1 MTTRD
6 DSAEMA
12 SEIGRGIEQ
21 FTEME
26 KNRVSWILFQVIL
39 DREDGFLKNL
49 VGDFECEE
57 DKHGILDTKYRT
69 GNRWK
74 KKCMSIWSIAGQLIS

>member
-26 KNRVSWILFQVIL
+26 KNRVSWILF
-39 DREDGFLKNL
+39 
-49 VGDFECEE
+49 
-57 DKHGILDTKYRT
+57 
-69 GNRWK
+69 
-74 KKCMSIWSIAGQLIS
+74 